1 MGKTPVH
8 REGAAQDTLHSQS
21 TPQDNRWDSC
31 SHPAGLRSQI
41 ITILLIRHAETVD
54 NVRHNYA
61 GTTNSSLT
69 NHGVL
74 QAEALATSLVRDQEH
89 YITHIATS
97 TLQRAHQTATA
108 IHRVA
113 RGALG
118 YPQES
123 DFGVT
128 HCPELIER
136 DFGSLEGKS
145 YLEAPLT
152 GSESHE
158 SLSSRAKVFIDSY
171 LLPLINDHRESPIF
185 SSSHTKTI
193 AIVSH
198 GVLLATLFREL
209 VARFRII
216 TVSPEAL
223 KAGFMVGRTP
233 RWDNTGYTLLQLH
246 SPSPQDPFAL
256 ELLPSETQKPSQV
269 CHKLD
274 CELVVK
280 EINVTRHLKGLKRT
294 GGGIGSARAD
304 PKQRSMKD
312 YFKSKARPQEPAAE
326 VKNERDGDVLGL
338 PLPQPKPQPQ
348 PFLEPFASP
357 PLSIPDSPFRTYA
370 SMDYFPSSPLEEDQV
385 GGMYQVSDLF

>member
-1 MGKTPVH
+1 
-8 REGAAQDTLHSQS
+8 
-21 TPQDNRWDSC
+21 
-31 SHPAGLRSQI
+31 
-41 ITILLIRHAETVD
+41 ILLIRHAETVD

-61 GTTNSSLT
+61 GTTNSPLT

-89 YITHIATS
+89 YITHIAAS
-97 TLQRAHQTATA
+97 TLERAHQTATA

-118 YPQES
+118 YSQEL
-123 DFGVT
+123 DFGVI

-152 GSESHE
+152 GFESQK

-171 LLPLINDHRESPIF
+171 LLPLINDPRETPII

-198 GVLLATLFREL
+198 GILLATLFREL

-223 KAGFMVGRTP
+223 NSGFMVGRIP

-246 SPSPQDPFAL
+246 SPSPRDPFAL

-269 CHKLD
+269 HKLD

-294 GGGIGSARAD
+294 GGGIGSAPAD

-312 YFKSKARPQEPAAE
+312 F
-326 VKNERDGDVLGL
+326 
-338 PLPQPKPQPQ
+338 
-348 PFLEPFASP
+348 F
-357 PLSIPDSPFRTYA
+357 
-370 SMDYFPSSPLEEDQV
+370 
-385 GGMYQVSDLF
+385 